1 MTNDIDIG
9 KDTTGILLYGTNAS
23 GKSSLMKAVG
33 LNVIMA
39 QCGFFVSAKKFVF
52 KPFKNIFT
60 SFHRKCLNC

>member
-1 MTNDIDIG
+1 MKYLNLTIKKGDFFYLIG
-9 KDTTGILLYGTNAS
+9 KTGS

-39 QCGFFVSAKKFVF
+39 QSGFFVSAKKFKY

-60 SFHRKCLNC
+60 RINLR